1 MSIRPDIPP
10 SALRDAY
17 ISLIVD
23 IMYHAVKDKRESNRT
38 EGGHADI
45 DHRMLCNR
53 LGYADGN
60 EELRAFARSRWF
72 RRLFQELEYTRMED
86 VRDILLD

>member
-23 IMYHAVKDKRESNRT
+23 IMYHAIKDKRLSNKT
-38 EGGHADI
+38 DGGYADI
-45 DHRMLCNR
+45 DHRTFCNR
-53 LGYADGN
+53 LGFADGD

-72 RRLFQELEYTRMED
+72 KRLFQELEFTRMED
-86 VRDILLD
+86 VRNILSD